1 MWSRCYREHVI
12 MAFPS
17 FDTATN
23 LWAAQADI
31 TWPRGPVRESE
42 FVRFPTRV
50 MSATGRARHIR
61 LARIARQEAEA
72 VSLALSRSKAWIDRR
87 LQHVRLEGRKGHE
100 RILGRVMELQ
110 GRASRKLSKELPR
123 IHSARAKDPTSIF
136 TFDQFK
142 AAQLRSGAKLSEAS
156 LQKSYVAL
164 MKLAKNGCSWSE
176 IKLKIKQSQ
185 ERLAAPKT
193 SSRSVHSARLPLTE
207 REWRRIV

>member
-1 MWSRCYREHVI
+1 MWSRCYRKHVI

-17 FDTATN
+17 FDTVTN

-50 MSATGRARHIR
+50 MS
-61 LARIARQEAEA
+61 EAEA
-72 VSLALSRSKAWIDRR
+72 VSLALSYSKAWIDRR
-87 LQHVRLEGRKGHE
+87 LQHMRVGGRKGTE
-100 RILGRVMELQ
+100 RILRRVMELQ
-110 GRASRKLSKELPR
+110 GGVSRTQSKELPQ
-123 IHSARAKDPTSIF
+123 IHLARAKDTTGIL

-142 AAQLRSGAKLSEAS
+142 AALLRSGAKLSEAS

-164 MKLAKNGCSWSE
+164 MKLAKNGCSLSE

-185 ERLAAPKT
+185 HRLTASKT
-193 SSRSVHSARLPLTE
+193 SSRSIHSARLPRTE
-207 REWRRIV
+207 TEWRRIV

>member
-1 MWSRCYREHVI
+1 MWSRCYRQHVI

-17 FDTATN
+17 FDTVTN

-50 MSATGRARHIR
+50 MS
-61 LARIARQEAEA
+61 EAEA

-87 LQHVRLEGRKGHE
+87 LQHMRVEGRKGRE
-100 RILGRVMELQ
+100 RILGRVVELQ
-110 GRASRKLSKELPR
+110 GRASRTHSKELPR
-123 IHSARAKDPTSIF
+123 IHLARAKDPTSIF

-142 AAQLRSGAKLSEAS
+142 ASQLRSGAKLSEAS

-185 ERLAAPKT
+185 HRLTASKT

-207 REWRRIV
+207 TEWRRIV

>member
-31 TWPRGPVRESE
+31 SWPSGPVRESE

-50 MSATGRARHIR
+50 MS
-61 LARIARQEAEA
+61 EAEA
-72 VSLALSRSKAWIDRR
+72 VSLALSRSKYWIDRR
-87 LQHVRLEGRKGHE
+87 LLHRRVEGRKGRE
-100 RILGRVMELQ
+100 RILGRMMELQ
-110 GRASRKLSKELPR
+110 DRVSQAHSKDLPPKDLPR
-123 IHSARAKDPTSIF
+123 IHLARAKDPTSVL

-142 AAQLRSGAKLSEAS
+142 AALLRSGAKLSERS
-156 LQKSYVAL
+156 LQKSYFAL
-164 MKLAKNGCSWSE
+164 MKLAKNGCSWPE

-185 ERLAAPKT
+185 DRLTAPKT
-193 SSRSVHSARLPLTE
+193 ASRSVHSARLPLTE
-207 REWRRIV
+207 TEWRRIV

>member
-1 MWSRCYREHVI
+1 MWSRCYRKHVI

-50 MSATGRARHIR
+50 MS
-61 LARIARQEAEA
+61 EAEA
-72 VSLALSRSKAWIDRR
+72 VSLALSYSKAWIDRH
-87 LQHVRLEGRKGHE
+87 LQHMRVEGRKGSE
-100 RILGRVMELQ
+100 RILGRVMQLQ
-110 GRASRKLSKELPR
+110 GGVSRTQSKELPR
-123 IHSARAKDPTSIF
+123 IHLARAKDTTSIL

-142 AAQLRSGAKLSEAS
+142 AALLRNGAKLSEAS

-164 MKLAKNGCSWSE
+164 MKLAKNSCSLSE

-185 ERLAAPKT
+185 HRLAASKT

>member
-1 MWSRCYREHVI
+1 

-50 MSATGRARHIR
+50 MS
-61 LARIARQEAEA
+61 EAEA
-72 VSLALSRSKAWIDRR
+72 VSLALSYSKAWIDRR
-87 LQHVRLEGRKGHE
+87 LQHMRVEGRKGSE

-110 GRASRKLSKELPR
+110 GGASRTQSKKLPQ
-123 IHSARAKDPTSIF
+123 IHLARAKDTTGIF

-142 AAQLRSGAKLSEAS
+142 AALLRSGAKLSEAS

-164 MKLAKNGCSWSE
+164 MKLAKNGCSFSE

-185 ERLAAPKT
+185 HRLTASKT
-193 SSRSVHSARLPLTE
+193 ASRGVHSARLPLTE

>member
-1 MWSRCYREHVI
+1 MWSRCYRKHVI

-50 MSATGRARHIR
+50 MS
-61 LARIARQEAEA
+61 EAEA
-72 VSLALSRSKAWIDRR
+72 VSLALSYSKAWIDRR
-87 LQHVRLEGRKGHE
+87 LQHMRVEGRKGSE

-110 GRASRKLSKELPR
+110 GGVSRTQSKELPQ
-123 IHSARAKDPTSIF
+123 IHLARAKDTTGIF

-142 AAQLRSGAKLSEAS
+142 AALLRSGAKLSEAS

-164 MKLAKNGCSWSE
+164 MKLAKNGCSLSE
-176 IKLKIKQSQ
+176 I
-185 ERLAAPKT
+185 
-193 SSRSVHSARLPLTE
+193 
-207 REWRRIV
+207 

>member
-1 MWSRCYREHVI
+1 MWSRCYRQHVI

-50 MSATGRARHIR
+50 MS
-61 LARIARQEAEA
+61 EAEA

-87 LQHVRLEGRKGHE
+87 LQHMRVEGRKGRE

-110 GRASRKLSKELPR
+110 GRVSRTHSKELPR
-123 IHSARAKDPTSIF
+123 IHLVRAKDPTRIL
-136 TFDQFK
+136 TLDQFK
-142 AAQLRSGAKLSEAS
+142 AALLRSGAKLSEAS
-156 LQKSYVAL
+156 LQKSYLAL

-185 ERLAAPKT
+185 DRLTAPKT